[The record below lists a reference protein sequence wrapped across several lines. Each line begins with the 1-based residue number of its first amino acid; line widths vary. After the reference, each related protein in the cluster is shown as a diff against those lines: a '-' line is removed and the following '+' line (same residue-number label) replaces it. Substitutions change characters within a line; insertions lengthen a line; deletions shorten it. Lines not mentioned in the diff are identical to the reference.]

1 MAVSTVDIYPSGP
14 LIAMLGNPNAGKTSL
29 FNILTGS
36 KQKVA
41 NYAGVTVERVEGQ
54 LIGAPEKI
62 RVLDLPGT
70 YSFHPRSP
78 DEKVTVD
85 VLKGIARGERRPDLV
100 VCVLDATNLRRGLKL
115 VMAAQ
120 RLKLP
125 AVVAVNMMDLAR
137 RRGIELKA
145 EDLSRELGV
154 PVVETIAVRKQGIDR
169 LTELLSDPSAWSSWV
184 PEATEEDDL
193 ARLNRILRKLG
204 LDKIFPDEF
213 SDRIDRV
220 VLNPWLGVTILMIIL
235 FFVFQAVF
243 AWSAY
248 PMEWIEEGFN
258 MLGELCAEH
267 LPDGFVKDLL
277 VDAVIGGVGGVV
289 VFLPQI
295 LILFFFILLMEESG
309 YLPRAAFLLDRTMGS
324 VGLSGRSFLPLLS
337 GYACAVPAIMA
348 ARIVGNQRD
357 RWATI
362 AIAPLL
368 TCGAR
373 LPVYA
378 VMIAAFVPDVSVWGV
393 GLQGLVLFAL
403 YCLGMVGALV
413 VAWIL
418 KHTTGKGE
426 NRTLMLEL
434 PSYHLPRIDALAH
447 GLWQRACIYLQKVG
461 TIILALT
468 VFLWVLTTFPG
479 APAGATDTAS
489 RACSAARWSP
499 SLRRSASTGR
509 CASRSFPPWARARW
523 PSRCSARS
531 TRPRATRRTPSC
543 RSCSTAGRSRW
554 ASPSSPSSFSARRA
568 SRRSPPSSARWA
580 PGRRRPSCGWPT
592 RSSLTPSPS
601 SSTARPSGSAA
612 KPGKGAVE
620 GRTRTIRAPAAD
632 ATGARIVFRIASR

>member
-1 MAVSTVDIYPSGP
+1 MPQSPVDVYPSGP
-14 LIAMLGNPNAGKTSL
+14 LVAMLGNPNAGKTSL

-36 KQKVA
+36 RQKVA
-41 NYAGVTVERVEGQ
+41 NYAGVTVERVEGR
-54 LIGAPEKI
+54 LRGVEKTI
-62 RVLDLPGT
+62 RILDLPGT

-85 VLKGIARGERRPDLV
+85 VLKGVARGEKKPDVV

-115 VMAAQ
+115 VLAAQ
-120 RLKLP
+120 RLGLP

-137 RRGIELKA
+137 RRGIELRA

-154 PVVETIAVRKQGIDR
+154 PVVETVAVAREGVQPLVD
-169 LTELLSDPSAWSSWV
+169 LLSEPSEWRNWTV
-184 PEATEEDDL
+184 DRDKLPEDDL
-193 ARLNRILRKLG
+193 VRLRSILERLG
-204 LDKIFPDEF
+204 LDRIFPDEF
-213 SDRIDRV
+213 SDRVDRV
-220 VLNPWLGVTILMIIL
+220 ILNPYLGPVLLMVIL
-235 FFVFQAVF
+235 FLVFQAVF

-248 PMEWIEEGFN
+248 PMEWIEAGFEY
-258 MLGELCAEH
+258 LGELCTEH

-295 LILFFFILLMEESG
+295 LVLFFFILLMEESG

-378 VMIAAFVPDVSVWGV
+378 VMIGAFIPDTSVFGV

-403 YCLGMVGALV
+403 YCLGMIGALI

-426 NRTLMLEL
+426 YRTLMLEL
-434 PSYHLPRIDALAH
+434 PSYHIPRMGSVAH
-447 GLWQRACIYLQKVG
+447 GLWQRASIYLQKVG
-461 TIILALT
+461 TIILAMT
-468 VFLWVLTTFPG
+468 VVLWVLTTFPA
-479 APAGATDTAS
+479 APADAVGPEINYSFAGMIGRAIEPIFEPIGFNWQMCVSLIPAMGAREVAVAVLGTLY
-489 RACSAARWSP
+489 AAGGESEAALIPILQNLWTIPMGLSFLAFFVFSP
-499 SLRRSASTGR
+499 SCFATLAAIKREMGSWKAPFFLWLAYTLL
-509 CASRSFPPWARARW
+509 AYAFSF
-523 PSRCSARS
+523 
-531 TRPRATRRTPSC
+531 
-543 RSCSTAGRSRW
+543 
-554 ASPSSPSSFSARRA
+554 
-568 SRRSPPSSARWA
+568 
-580 PGRRRPSCGWPT
+580 
-592 RSSLTPSPS
+592 
-601 SSTARPSGSAA
+601 
-612 KPGKGAVE
+612 AVY
-620 GRTRTIRAPAAD
+620 RLALL
-632 ATGARIVFRIASR
+632 VV

>member
-1 MAVSTVDIYPSGP
+1 MAVQPIDIYPSGP

-29 FNILTGS
+29 FNLLTGS

-54 LIGAPEKI
+54 LLGVDTKI

-85 VLKGIARGERRPDLV
+85 VLKGVARGERRPDVV

-115 VMAAQ
+115 VLAAQ
-120 RLKLP
+120 RLGLP
-125 AVVAVNMMDLAR
+125 AVAAVNMMDLAR
-137 RRGIELKA
+137 RRGITMKA
-145 EDLSRELGV
+145 ADLSRELGI
-154 PVVETIAVRKQGIDR
+154 PVVETVAVKKQGIDE
-169 LTELLSDPSAWSSWV
+169 LTKLLSDPKKWSQWV
-184 PEATEEDDL
+184 PPKPADDEDDL
-193 ARLNRILRKLG
+193 VRLNRILTKLG
-204 LDKIFPDEF
+204 LDRIFPDEL
-213 SDRIDRV
+213 SDRIDRI
-220 VLNPWLGVTILMIIL
+220 VLNPWLGVALLMAIL
-235 FFVFQAVF
+235 FVVFQAVF
-243 AWSAY
+243 AWSAL
-248 PMEWIEEGFN
+248 PMEWIEAGFTF
-258 MLGELCAEH
+258 LGELCATY
-267 LPDGFVKDLL
+267 LPDGFIKDLL

-295 LILFFFILLMEESG
+295 LILFFFILVMEESG

-378 VMIAAFVPDVSVWGV
+378 VMIAAFVPDISVAGI

-434 PSYHLPRIDALAH
+434 PSYHVPRIDALAR
-447 GLWQRACIYLQKVG
+447 GLAERAWIYLEKVG

-468 VFLWVLTTFPG
+468 IVLWILTTFPG
-479 APAGATDTAS
+479 APEGATGPAINYS
-489 RACSAARWSP
+489 FAGMMGRAMEPLFAPIGFNWQMCVSLIPAMGAREVAVAVLGTLYATGSEAEAALVPILQHSWTIPMGLSFLAFFVFSP
-499 SLRRSASTGR
+499 S
-509 CASRSFPPWARARW
+509 CF
-523 PSRCSARS
+523 
-531 TRPRATRRTPSC
+531 AT
-543 RSCSTAGRSRW
+543 
-554 ASPSSPSSFSARRA
+554 
-568 SRRSPPSSARWA
+568 
-580 PGRRRPSCGWPT
+580 
-592 RSSLTPSPS
+592 L
-601 SSTARPSGSAA
+601 AA
-612 KPGKGAVE
+612 IKKEMGTWK
-620 GRTRTIRAPAAD
+620 APAVLWVAYMLLTY
-632 ATGARIVFRIASR
+632 AFSFVVYHTALWVCG

>member
-1 MAVSTVDIYPSGP
+1 MAVQPIDIYPSGP

-29 FNILTGS
+29 FNLLTGS

-54 LIGAPEKI
+54 LLGVDTKI

-85 VLKGIARGERRPDLV
+85 VLKGVARGERRPDVV

-115 VMAAQ
+115 VLAAQ
-120 RLKLP
+120 RLGLP
-125 AVVAVNMMDLAR
+125 AVAAVNMMDLAR
-137 RRGIELKA
+137 RRGITMKA
-145 EDLSRELGV
+145 EDLSRELGI
-154 PVVETIAVRKQGIDR
+154 PVVETVAVKKQGIDA
-169 LTELLSDPSAWSSWV
+169 LTALLADPKAWSQWV
-184 PEATEEDDL
+184 PPKPADDEDDL
-193 ARLNRILRKLG
+193 ERLNRILKKLG
-204 LDKIFPDEF
+204 LDRIFPDEL
-213 SDRIDRV
+213 SDRIDRI
-220 VLNPWLGVTILMIIL
+220 VLNPWLGVTLLMAIL
-235 FFVFQAVF
+235 FVVFQAVF
-243 AWSAY
+243 AWSAL
-248 PMEWIEEGFN
+248 PMEWIEAGFTY
-258 MLGELCAEH
+258 LGELCATY
-267 LPDGFVKDLL
+267 LPDGFIKDLL

-295 LILFFFILLMEESG
+295 LILFFFILVMEESG

-378 VMIAAFVPDVSVWGV
+378 VMIAAFVPDISVAGI

-434 PSYHLPRIDALAH
+434 PSYHVPRLDALVR
-447 GLWQRACIYLQKVG
+447 GLTERAWIYLQKVG

-468 VFLWVLTTFPG
+468 MVLWVLTTFPG
-479 APAGATDTAS
+479 APEGATGPAINYS
-489 RACSAARWSP
+489 FAGMMGRAMEPIFAPIGFNWQMCVSLIPAMGAREVAVAVLGTLYATGSEAEAALVPILQHSWTIPMGLSFLAFFVFSP
-499 SLRRSASTGR
+499 S
-509 CASRSFPPWARARW
+509 CF
-523 PSRCSARS
+523 
-531 TRPRATRRTPSC
+531 AT
-543 RSCSTAGRSRW
+543 
-554 ASPSSPSSFSARRA
+554 
-568 SRRSPPSSARWA
+568 
-580 PGRRRPSCGWPT
+580 
-592 RSSLTPSPS
+592 L
-601 SSTARPSGSAA
+601 AA
-612 KPGKGAVE
+612 IKKEMGTWK
-620 GRTRTIRAPAAD
+620 APAVLWVAYMML
-632 ATGARIVFRIASR
+632 AYAFSFVVYHAALYFSS

>member
-137 RRGIELKA
+137 RHRIQ
-145 EDLSRELGV
+145 
-154 PVVETIAVRKQGIDR
+154 RKHGH
-169 LTELLSDPSAWSSWV
+169 
-184 PEATEEDDL
+184 
-193 ARLNRILRKLG
+193 
-204 LDKIFPDEF
+204 DKIFPDEF
-213 SDRIDRV
+213 SDRIDHV

-479 APAGATDTAS
+479 APAGATDPAINYSFAGMLGRALEPLFAPIGFNWQMCISLVPAMGAREVAVSVLGTLYATAS
-489 RACSAARWSP
+489 DAEDALVPILQHSWTIPMGLSFLAFFVFSP
-499 SLRRSASTGR
+499 S
-509 CASRSFPPWARARW
+509 CF
-523 PSRCSARS
+523 
-531 TRPRATRRTPSC
+531 AT
-543 RSCSTAGRSRW
+543 
-554 ASPSSPSSFSARRA
+554 
-568 SRRSPPSSARWA
+568 
-580 PGRRRPSCGWPT
+580 
-592 RSSLTPSPS
+592 L
-601 SSTARPSGSAA
+601 AA
-612 KPGKGAVE
+612 IKREMGTWK
-620 GRTRTIRAPAAD
+620 APAVLWVAYTLL
-632 ATGARIVFRIASR
+632 AYAFSFVVYRTALWVCG

>member
-295 LILFFFILLMEESG
+295 LILG
-309 YLPRAAFLLDRTMGS
+309 D
-324 VGLSGRSFLPLLS
+324 
-337 GYACAVPAIMA
+337 
-348 ARIVGNQRD
+348 
-357 RWATI
+357 
-362 AIAPLL
+362 
-368 TCGAR
+368 
-373 LPVYA
+373 
-378 VMIAAFVPDVSVWGV
+378 
-393 GLQGLVLFAL
+393 
-403 YCLGMVGALV
+403 
-413 VAWIL
+413 
-418 KHTTGKGE
+418 
-426 NRTLMLEL
+426 
-434 PSYHLPRIDALAH
+434 
-447 GLWQRACIYLQKVG
+447 
-461 TIILALT
+461 TIIERTSFEMKGVAGMAHTASGTMHINGRVRGYINGVVDADIKGVLHGQFSANIATGTEFT
-468 VFLWVLTTFPG
+468 VDKPDMYLSEKNIHESEDG
-479 APAGATDTAS
+479 APEPGTPDTPDTDT
-489 RACSAARWSP
+489 
-499 SLRRSASTGR
+499 
-509 CASRSFPPWARARW
+509 
-523 PSRCSARS
+523 
-531 TRPRATRRTPSC
+531 
-543 RSCSTAGRSRW
+543 
-554 ASPSSPSSFSARRA
+554 
-568 SRRSPPSSARWA
+568 
-580 PGRRRPSCGWPT
+580 
-592 RSSLTPSPS
+592 
-601 SSTARPSGSAA
+601 
-612 KPGKGAVE
+612 KG
-620 GRTRTIRAPAAD
+620 GD
-632 ATGARIVFRIASR
+632 AE